1 MKSSATVVNV
11 LAAIGVI
18 AAVALLTAG
27 GVAIAGGI
35 GDDDTD
41 SPPTA
46 ATTPATT
53 IAVDQDDLQ
62 PDADDQP
69 LTAAETDRV
78 AAAAKRI
85 AGQDSTVVEVDRSD
99 DLGEAYEVEVLTP
112 QGELDIAL
120 DERLERVPN
129 LRYDD

>member
-11 LAAIGVI
+11 LAVIGVI
-18 AAVALLTAG
+18 AALALLTAG

-41 SPPTA
+41 SPLTA

-53 IAVDQDDLQ
+53 PAVD
-62 PDADDQP
+62 PDADDRP

-85 AGQDSTVVEVDRSD
+85 AGADATVVEVDRSD